1 MPQVGFPVAYIM
13 AERVLR
19 SCGCTTQR
27 GGLSNTEHNL
37 NNIFLSETSVR
48 VFPSQSRGSLNE
60 DLQDIIYLQLMHQK
74 LFRNSF
80 EGCLQTLKLKANKDC
95 KY

>member
-1 MPQVGFPVAYIM
+1 MHTSWLSESCAPVAVQHK
-13 AERVLR
+13 E
-19 SCGCTTQR
+19 C